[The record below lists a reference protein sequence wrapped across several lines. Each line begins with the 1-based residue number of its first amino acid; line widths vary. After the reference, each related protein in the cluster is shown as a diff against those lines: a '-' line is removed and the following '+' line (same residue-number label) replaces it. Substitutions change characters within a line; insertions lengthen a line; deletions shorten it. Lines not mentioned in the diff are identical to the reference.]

1 MEINLQVVIP
11 VFEGPLDL
19 LLHLLEKN
27 EVDIYDIP
35 IHTITSQF
43 IDYIENNAAW
53 SLETTSEFVVMASH
67 LLEIKSKMLL
77 PIHDDD
83 DFDDEMI
90 GEDDPRYAL
99 VQRLLEYKRYKEVAQ
114 RLSEHHEQW
123 RGLAFCQSNE
133 LKRYQRFIDK
143 DDTAC
148 ADIQL
153 LVDALNAIIMRI
165 PEVDQTRKHYFDR
178 LKRDVYTVEQ
188 KLDELQLK
196 FESKTRWRFDEL
208 VANAKSRNEL
218 VTIFLALLELL
229 KIVDITV
236 QQSANYDTI
245 VLERE

>member
-1 MEINLQVVIP
+1 MEMNLQVVIP

-43 IDYIENNAAW
+43 IDYIEDNAAW

-114 RLSEHHEQW
+114 SLSEQHEQW
-123 RGLAFCQSNE
+123 RGIAFCQSNE
-133 LKRYQRFIDK
+133 LKRYQRFIDQE
-143 DDTAC
+143 DTSC

-153 LVDALNAIIMRI
+153 LVNALNEIIMRI
-165 PEVDQTRKHYFDR
+165 PEIDQTRKHYFDK
-178 LKRDVYTVEQ
+178 LQRDVYTVEQ

-196 FESKTRWRFDEL
+196 FESKTRWQFDEL
-208 VANAKSRNEL
+208 VAGANSRSEL

-229 KIVDITV
+229 KIVDVTV
-236 QQSANYDTI
+236 QQPANYGTI
-245 VLERE
+245 ILERE